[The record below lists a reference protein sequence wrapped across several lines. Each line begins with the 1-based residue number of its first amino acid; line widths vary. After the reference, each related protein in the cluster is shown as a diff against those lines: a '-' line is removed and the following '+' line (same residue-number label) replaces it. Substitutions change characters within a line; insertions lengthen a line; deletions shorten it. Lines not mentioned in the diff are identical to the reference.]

1 MWLLVRKY
9 NIQGISSKD
18 RSYDTCNLHKN
29 TQCIRYDKK
38 NPVKFVPLISLNR
51 TPCLS
56 TPVGTARLIEE
67 NFKFSKSF

>member
-38 NPVKFVPLISLNR
+38 NPREIR
-51 TPCLS
+51 ATD
-56 TPVGTARLIEE
+56 
-67 NFKFSKSF
+67 